1 MLGGSAP
8 TGVWI
13 IGSRGSV
20 AATAI
25 TGAAAVTAGLATN
38 TGLVTMRPPFTDAG
52 LPALGDLV
60 FGGHDLV
67 ETPLAV
73 RAARLVD
80 GGVLPDRLPEAVAT
94 QLAAAESEMRPGITF
109 RDARSEP
116 LAAVA
121 RIGEDLADFRARH
134 QLERVVVINLCSTEP
149 PAEPHPAHAE
159 PEALMGALRR
169 GLGILPPSS
178 LYALAA
184 IEQHCAFIDFT
195 PSAGA
200 RIPALELL
208 AERAGVP
215 LGGSDGKTGETLLK
229 SALAPMFASRS
240 LRVRSW
246 AGANLLG
253 GGDGEALADPVRAQS
268 KLNSKARSVEEILG
282 YPVEQTVRIDNIKD
296 LGEWKT
302 AWDHISFEGFLGVRM
317 KLQFTWE
324 GCDSAL
330 AAPLVL
336 DLARLGALA
345 LERGTARRGPGAR
358 VLLQGPRGDRRARA
372 GAPVRGPHGVG
383 GAGGHRVRAP
393 APGAVAELVRLP
405 AVLSV
410 PGDVLLGAAASG
422 QGRDVPR
429 AAGLAA
435 ASSCLY
441 LAGMALNDYAD
452 REVDAVERP
461 GRPIPSGRVTPGF
474 ALGLAGGLTAAA
486 AGIAVAADG
495 TRALQVLAPLAAS
508 VWAYDLLLKQTPA
521 GPVSMAACR
530 GLDVLMGSGAHGAV
544 RALPQAA
551 VVTAHIG
558 VTTTVS
564 QREVEGATPRL
575 PRLAAAATVV
585 VAAAAG
591 AVAASSSRSAA
602 RLAAAAGL
610 VGAYAATVGGAH
622 ARAIQDPSPT
632 RLQQAVGA
640 SVLGLMP
647 LEAGML
653 ATSGGLA
660 PAGGVAA
667 LWPVARTMARARKVT

>member
-94 QLAAAESEMRPGITF
+94 QLAAADSEMRPGITF

-253 GGDGEALADPVRAQS
+253 GGAGEALADPVRAQS

-345 LERGTARRGPGAR
+345 LERGTAGVVPELGFFFKD
-358 VLLQGPRGDRRARA
+358 PA
-372 GAPVRGPHGVG
+372 GTDEHALERQY
-383 GAGGHRVRAP
+383 
-393 APGAVAELVRLP
+393 
-405 AVLSV
+405 AVLTEW
-410 PGDVLLGAAASG
+410 AA
-422 QGRDVPR
+422 
-429 AAGLAA
+429 
-435 ASSCLY
+435 
-441 LAGMALNDYAD
+441 
-452 REVDAVERP
+452 
-461 GRPIPSGRVTPGF
+461 
-474 ALGLAGGLTAAA
+474 
-486 AGIAVAADG
+486 
-495 TRALQVLAPLAAS
+495 
-508 VWAYDLLLKQTPA
+508 
-521 GPVSMAACR
+521 
-530 GLDVLMGSGAHGAV
+530 
-544 RALPQAA
+544 QA
-551 VVTAHIG
+551 VTA
-558 VTTTVS
+558 
-564 QREVEGATPRL
+564 
-575 PRLAAAATVV
+575 
-585 VAAAAG
+585 
-591 AVAASSSRSAA
+591 
-602 RLAAAAGL
+602 
-610 VGAYAATVGGAH
+610 
-622 ARAIQDPSPT
+622 
-632 RLQQAVGA
+632 
-640 SVLGLMP
+640 
-647 LEAGML
+647 
-653 ATSGGLA
+653 
-660 PAGGVAA
+660 
-667 LWPVARTMARARKVT
+667 